1 MLLSRISP
9 GIPLRGS
16 SRILSNISRD
26 SFSGSTRIFKRTA
39 LEIFSG
45 ITDRFFRDFIRA
57 KILLQFLQIFLLGFL
72 HCFPGILFRIKHGI
86 PSGILSG
93 IPRNINLQV
102 PSEISPAIICYYITN
117 SLQGFHP
124 GFFQV
129 FFFLILI
136 MISSE
141 ILTKLF
147 HWLLLE
153 RFPRFLL
160 RLFPRFFW
168 QSLHYSP
175 RDFSRDSFEDYRINY
190 IQDFSRKL
198 FLDF

>member
-45 ITDRFFRDFIRA
+45 ITDRFA
-57 KILLQFLQIFLLGFL
+57 KILLQFLQVFLLGFL

-141 ILTKLF
+141 ILSKLF
-147 HWLLLE
+147 H
-153 RFPRFLL
+153 
-160 RLFPRFFW
+160 
-168 QSLHYSP
+168 
-175 RDFSRDSFEDYRINY
+175 
-190 IQDFSRKL
+190 
-198 FLDF
+198 